1 MIKRV
6 LLKTSMSKRENNY
19 QSLAVDSFLVYLK
32 KSRKSLLSCI
42 TKKEKIS
49 PYYYIYKTNLLFS

>member
-1 MIKRV
+1 MIKRT
-6 LLKTSMSKRENNY
+6 LLKTPMSKRENNY
-19 QSLAVDSFLVYLK
+19 QSLAVVSFQMCLK
-32 KSRKSLLSCI
+32 KSRKLLLSCI